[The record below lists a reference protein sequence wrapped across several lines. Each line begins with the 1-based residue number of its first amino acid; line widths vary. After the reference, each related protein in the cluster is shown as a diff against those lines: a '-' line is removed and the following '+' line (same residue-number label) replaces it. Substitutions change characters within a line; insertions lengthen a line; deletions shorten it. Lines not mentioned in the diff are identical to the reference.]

1 VTALTPRS
9 RRIAG
14 DVLVAL
20 AYALVL
26 VAYSSVRVD
35 GRLVVTYE
43 GWSYLVPV
51 AHVAMVLVRRAAPG
65 PVLVIAVLLDLVS
78 LGTRTS
84 SDVTAIAIVLGTLV
98 HERGRRVG
106 GLGAAFVAGSIVV
119 STVLLGRT
127 PSGTVLTV
135 VVVAAGF
142 AAGELARTETVRR
155 VRTARLLEENAALQ
169 AARARADE
177 REVVT
182 REVHDVLTH
191 TLALTTRL
199 ADVCAL
205 SVGTDPD
212 RAREVALE
220 VARVSRRGLAE
231 VRTAIGVLDVRSRD
245 GSPEAAA
252 RGIEDVLSAARSAG
266 LPLTWTVVGDP
277 PDCDTADVV
286 RRTVQEAL
294 TNVMKHSV
302 PSRVVVEVAHPTTG
316 DPGSIVVSNDGAVP
330 SAGTGGHGLRGLAR
344 RLEAVGGS
352 CESRYEAAAG
362 LWVLRAVLPAA
373 PSARGAR
380 SASAR
385 GAATDLGVPLR
396 SDDDDSSRGGCHRCS
411 RPRSI
416 DP

>member
-245 GSPEAAA
+245 GSPEAPA

-302 PSRVVVEVAHPTTG
+302 PSRVVV
-316 DPGSIVVSNDGAVP
+316 SNDGAVP

-373 PSARGAR
+373 PSTCGAR

-385 GAATDLGVPLR
+385 GATMDLGVPLR

>member
-1 VTALTPRS
+1 VTALSPRS
-9 RRIAG
+9 RKIAG

-35 GRLVVTYE
+35 GRLVVTYA
-43 GWSYLVPV
+43 GWGYLVPV

-65 PVLVIAVLLDLVS
+65 PVLVLAVLLDLVS

-98 HERGRRVG
+98 HERGRRAG
-106 GLGAAFVAGSIVV
+106 SAGAAFVAASVVV

-155 VRTARLLEENAALQ
+155 ARTARLLAENAALQ

-205 SVGTDPD
+205 SVDADPE
-212 RAREVALE
+212 RARVLALE
-220 VARVSRRGLAE
+220 IAATSRRGLGE
-231 VRTAIGVLDVRSRD
+231 VRTAISALDGGGGGRGRGPGTAGRGV
-245 GSPEAAA
+245 
-252 RGIEDVLSAARSAG
+252 EDVLSAARSAG
-266 LPLTWTVVGDP
+266 LPLRWSVDGEPQD
-277 PDCDTADVV
+277 DETAEVV

-294 TNVMKHSV
+294 TNVMKHSE
-302 PSRVVVEVAHPTTG
+302 PSRVVVEVVHPTRSA
-316 DPGSIVVSNDGAVP
+316 PGSIVVSNDGA
-330 SAGTGGHGLRGLAR
+330 SASTTSGGRGLRGLSR
-344 RLEAVGGS
+344 RLEVAGGS
-352 CESRYEAAAG
+352 CESRYEAATG

-373 PSARGAR
+373 PARTSGAR
-380 SASAR
+380 NGSSHGAVAASV
-385 GAATDLGVPLR
+385 GPLR
-396 SDDDDSSRGGCHRCS
+396 SEDDDSS
-411 RPRSI
+411 
-416 DP
+416 